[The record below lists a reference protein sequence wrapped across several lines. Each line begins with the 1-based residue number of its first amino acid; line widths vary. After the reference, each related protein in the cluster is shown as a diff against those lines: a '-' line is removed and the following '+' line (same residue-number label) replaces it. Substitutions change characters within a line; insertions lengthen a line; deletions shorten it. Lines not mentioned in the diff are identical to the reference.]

1 MPYLK
6 FIKNN
11 GVSTINIQN
20 FNQDTLVVRA
30 ESSGDINISGNYN
43 EIRTSSHGNGDMYVS
58 GTANSFNIYTNGT
71 NFVHAE
77 NLVVKNFVFVQTLT
91 LGDCFIN
98 GSELQEFVYNIG
110 SSGNVYYTGNPPI
123 ITDVSEVKAKG
134 KVIKE

>member
-1 MPYLK
+1 
-6 FIKNN
+6 
-11 GVSTINIQN
+11 
-20 FNQDTLVVRA
+20 
-30 ESSGDINISGNYN
+30 
-43 EIRTSSHGNGDMYVS
+43 MYVS